1 MTDNRVLPPTAPEA
15 PTPPRKVLARGDR
28 FDRLGQNFVALVGV
42 IVALL
47 VLAAV
52 RVTAVPAA
60 ESQAVGRQRVVLA
73 PIQPE
78 ALAGD
83 KLVPLEFPLGAGPAP
98 APLPTRPLVE
108 APPIPEPPPPAPA
121 PGDAAQEAPA
131 ETVAIDPRLVPF
143 SGLATWVDLYDT
155 SLTPQEQAGVA
166 AASGVQAIFVQSARF
181 NSPAEIHDPARLGQ
195 LLEAAHDAGILVMV
209 WYLPDFVD
217 PERDVLRSMH
227 AMAFTSPRGD
237 RPDGFGLDIESS
249 ELPDVP
255 ERTRRLLWLSQEL
268 RGWAGPDYPMAA
280 ITLPPLL
287 LELNTTWWP
296 GFPYAELRP
305 LYDVFIPMS
314 YSSYRGQDANV
325 TYTWNL
331 RNVQRIREL
340 AGDPTLPVHLAGGIA
355 NLLPEVGAFLQAGI
369 DGGVLGGSLYD
380 LHTTPPA
387 AWPVMAGFRI
397 QR

>member
-1 MTDNRVLPPTAPEA
+1 MLLPG
-15 PTPPRKVLARGDR
+15 V
-28 FDRLGQNFVALVGV
+28 LVGRREATPV
-42 IVALL
+42 SLLAVVVALL
-47 VLAAV
+47 FVAVARLA
-52 RVTAVPAA
+52 TWPPTDPP
-60 ESQAVGRQRVVLA
+60 GRQRVVLA
-73 PIQPE
+73 AIQPE

-83 KLVPLEFPLGAGPAP
+83 KLVPLEVPLGAGPAP
-98 APLPTRPLVE
+98 APLPTRPLIE
-108 APPIPEPPPPAPA
+108 APPVPEPPPPAPA
-121 PGDAAQEAPA
+121 PPADAP
-131 ETVAIDPRLVPF
+131 TVVIDPRLLPF
-143 SGLATWVDLYDT
+143 SGLATWVDLYDV
-155 SLTPQEQAGVA
+155 SFTPREQAA
-166 AASGVQAIFVQSARF
+166 IASANGVQALYVQSARF

-195 LLEAAHDAGILVMV
+195 LIEAAHDAGIHVMV

-217 PERDVLRSMH
+217 PQRDLLRSMH
-227 AMAFTSPRGD
+227 AMAFVTPRGD

-268 RGWAGPDYPMAA
+268 RSWAGPEYPMAA

-287 LELNTTWWP
+287 LELNTSWWP

-314 YSSYRGQDANV
+314 YSSYRGQDADI

-331 RNVQRIREL
+331 ANVQRIREL

-355 NLLPEVGAFLQAGI
+355 DRLPEVAAFLQAGI

-387 AWPVMAGFRI
+387 AWTVMAGFRI